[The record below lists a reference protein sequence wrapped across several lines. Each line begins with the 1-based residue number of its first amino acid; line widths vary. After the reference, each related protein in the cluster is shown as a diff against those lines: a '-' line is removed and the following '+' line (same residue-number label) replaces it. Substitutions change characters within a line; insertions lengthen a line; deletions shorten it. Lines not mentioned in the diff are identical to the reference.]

1 MAKNKDLSKI
11 MSRSFT
17 AEKPTVL
24 QRIRGGLSTIFHIF
38 DNKLTIMIVPHSQGK
53 VMNVQTNVFAMVLGI
68 VIVFGILLSFIFFNK
83 NAISSNA
90 EINRLFSENRETM
103 ASLDELRDE
112 NQNLFHAAKRFQA
125 SLDNSLSLLGLEQ
138 KSNLNNSPMANGDLA
153 SLFGTEGLAVGSMHE
168 ISDIRQL
175 ASYLESA
182 AQPIEQ
188 IGKMLETQNSLFSDI
203 PSIWPLTAPQLHIS
217 MAFGPNIHP
226 ITGQWYVHKGLD
238 MSTWRSGDPIRAT
251 ANGQVV
257 TVNYDS
263 GYGNNVIIKHKHGI
277 YTRYAHMQTFRVK
290 TGQFISQN
298 QIIGTVGNTGVTT
311 GPHLHYEVHV
321 GNDVVDPMKY
331 LNIR

>member
-1 MAKNKDLSKI
+1 MAKNKDLSKM

-17 AEKPTVL
+17 DEKPNAA
-24 QRIRGGLSTIFHIF
+24 QKIRGGISKIFHIF

-53 VMNVQTNVFAMVLGI
+53 VMNLQTNVFAMVLGI

-90 EINRLFSENRETM
+90 EISRLFSENRETM

-112 NQNLFHAAKRFQA
+112 NQNLFHAAKRFQS

-138 KSNLNNSPMANGDLA
+138 KTNLKDSPLPNGDLA
-153 SLFGTEGLAVGSMHE
+153 SLFGTEGTAVGSMRE
-168 ISDIRQL
+168 ISDVRQL

-182 AQPIEQ
+182 VQPIEQ

-203 PSIWPLTAPQLHIS
+203 PSIWPLTGSQLHIS

-238 MSTWRSGDPIRAT
+238 MSTWRSGDPIRAP

-263 GYGNNVIIKHKHGI
+263 GYGRNVIIKHKHGI
-277 YTRYAHMQTFRVK
+277 YTRYAHMSTFRVEQ
-290 TGQFISQN
+290 GQFVSQN